1 MIDNSYYTQEVH
13 GPYELHDIGNL
24 ELEEGGTIRDCKLA
38 YATFGTLNEA
48 KDNAILIP
56 TWYSGTNKTIEQVH
70 IGKGRALDPNKYFII
85 IANQIGNGLST
96 SPHNTPAPA
105 GMANFPH
112 VRIGDD
118 VRAQHKLVTEKF
130 DLNSLALVVGGSM
143 GAQQTYEWAVRY
155 PDIVKRA
162 APIAGT
168 ARNTIHDF
176 LFTETLVEA
185 ITSDPG
191 FNKGF
196 YASSSDVREG
206 LLRHAKMWTV
216 MGWSTQFFQENRY
229 KTLGFSSI
237 DDFIINF
244 MYGYFRSM
252 DPNDLL
258 CMAWK
263 WQRGDVSRHTAGDL
277 RAALARIK
285 AKTFVMPMSS
295 DMFFPPADCQAEWRL
310 IPGAEFRPIQTIDG
324 HLALFGADPNALG
337 QLDKNL
343 GDLLAVEV

>member
-1 MIDNSYYTQEVH
+1 MINNSYYSQDVH

-24 ELEEGGTIRDCKLA
+24 ELEEGGTIRNCQLA
-38 YATFGTLNEA
+38 YATFGTLNAA

-56 TWYSGTNKTIEQVH
+56 TWYSGTNKIIEQVY
-70 IGKGRALDPNKYFII
+70 IGNGRALDPAKYFIVI
-85 IANQIGNGLST
+85 VNQIGGGLST
-96 SPHNTPAPA
+96 SPHNTPPPA
-105 GMANFPH
+105 GMGNFPH

-130 DLNSLALVVGGSM
+130 GLKSFALVVGGSM

-155 PDIVKRA
+155 PDMVKRA

-191 FNKGF
+191 FSKGF
-196 YASSSDVREG
+196 YTSSAEVREG
-206 LLRHAKMWTV
+206 LLRHAKM
-216 MGWSTQFFQENRY
+216 
-229 KTLGFSSI
+229 FSA
-237 DDFIINF
+237 
-244 MYGYFRSM
+244 M

-263 WQRGDVSRHTAGDL
+263 WQRGDVSRLTGGDL
-277 RAALARIK
+277 RAALGRIK
-285 AKTFVMPMSS
+285 AKIFVMPMSS

-310 IPGAEFRPIQTIDG
+310 IPDAEFRPIQTIDG
-324 HLALFGADPNALG
+324 HLALFGADPDALS
-337 QLDKNL
+337 QLDKHL
-343 GDLLAVEV
+343 GELLSTKI

>member
-155 PDIVKRA
+155 PDMVKRA

-168 ARNTIHDF
+168 AKNTIHDF

-196 YASSSDVREG
+196 YTSSADVREG
-206 LLRHAKMWTV
+206 VLRHAKIWAV
-216 MGWSTQFFQENRY
+216 MGWSTEFFQKNRH
-229 KTLGFSSI
+229 KALGFSSI
-237 DDFIINF
+237 DDFIVNF
-244 MYGYFRSM
+244 RYGYFNAM

-258 CMAWK
+258 CMAWS
-263 WQRGDVSRHTAGDL
+263 GS
-277 RAALARIK
+277 AA
-285 AKTFVMPMSS
+285 M
-295 DMFFPPADCQAEWRL
+295 
-310 IPGAEFRPIQTIDG
+310 
-324 HLALFGADPNALG
+324 
-337 QLDKNL
+337 
-343 GDLLAVEV
+343 

>member
-1 MIDNSYYTQEVH
+1 MINNSYYSQEVH
-13 GPYELHDIGNL
+13 GPYELYDIGDLN
-24 ELEEGGTIRDCKLA
+24 LEEGGTIRGCKLA
-38 YATFGTLNEA
+38 YATFGTLNAA

-56 TWYSGTNKTIEQVH
+56 TWYSGTSKIIEQVYV
-70 IGKGRALDPNKYFII
+70 GQGRALDPDKYFIVVV
-85 IANQIGNGLST
+85 NQIGSGLSS
-96 SPHNTPAPA
+96 SPHNTPVPA
-105 GMANFPH
+105 GMGNFPH

-118 VRAQHKLVTEKF
+118 VRAQHKLLTEKF
-130 DLNSLALVVGGSM
+130 DLKRLALVVGGSM

-155 PDIVKRA
+155 PDMVKRA

-168 ARNTIHDF
+168 AKNTIHDF
-176 LFTETLVEA
+176 LFAETLVEA

-191 FNKGF
+191 FNNGF
-196 YASSSDVREG
+196 YASSADVREG
-206 LLRHAKMWTV
+206 LLRHAKMWAV
-216 MGWSTQFFQENRY
+216 MGWSTQFFQENRH
-229 KTLGFSSI
+229 KALGFSSM

-244 MYGYFRSM
+244 MNGYFSVM

-263 WQRGDVSRHTAGDL
+263 WQRGDVSRHTGGDL
-277 RAALARIK
+277 RIALGRIK

-310 IPGAEFRPIQTIDG
+310 ISGAEFRPIQTIDG

-337 QLDKNL
+337 QLDKHL
-343 GDLLAVEV
+343 GELLATKV